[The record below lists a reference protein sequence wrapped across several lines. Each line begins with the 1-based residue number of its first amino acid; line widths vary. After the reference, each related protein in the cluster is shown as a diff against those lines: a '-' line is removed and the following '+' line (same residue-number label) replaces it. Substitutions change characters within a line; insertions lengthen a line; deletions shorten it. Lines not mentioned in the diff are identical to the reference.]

1 MKARIGITAPVVLT
15 NRTSGLLR
23 LPSLIE
29 RNFSIQDEQKHLVW
43 MDSPEA
49 LSCVSPML
57 TADSSKAGLHSL
69 RGSLSDKQLADP
81 ACTVVVQRNLGVDQ
95 VWARDTRQENS
106 IVRQRIIE
114 KPIDPPGAVVIVVDG
129 TTGMEAARTTVAKV
143 LSALP
148 AGMEFSVLVAYDGIK
163 GTPNLRKA
171 DENSLKEAATLL
183 RRSTSEGGHD
193 NVPALVRAW
202 DMATQ
207 HKNGMV
213 IWLHGPQPELF
224 DTFEELKQRFER
236 RAGEVNLV
244 AVQSSPGPN
253 RLLEK
258 LDGVAGV
265 RSLMQTGDL
274 EQDLRRLF
282 ATLSPGQVAIELAR
296 ERVTPTGSASEP
308 GKQGSLHLVRL
319 WAFDECARL
328 RNRQHETEAMRL
340 AVLYQLVTP
349 VSGAVVLETKE
360 QYDRAGLQ
368 PVPPTSVPMIPEP
381 SAAALLLLAI
391 GMVWFQRVVRRKVR
405 TCNKAA

>member
-1 MKARIGITAPVVLT
+1 
-15 NRTSGLLR
+15 
-23 LPSLIE
+23 
-29 RNFSIQDEQKHLVW
+29 

-258 LDGVAGV
+258 LDGMAGV